1 MTEVAWAQEE
11 PRNMGAWRVLR
22 GRIWELI
29 RGSAVRE
36 LRYVGRPESASPATG
51 SGKRH
56 QQEQAE
62 IVNEALTTE
71 SILAQRRVRV
81 VARRK
86 S

>member
-1 MTEVAWAQEE
+1 MGPGGAAQH
-11 PRNMGAWRVLR
+11 
-22 GRIWELI
+22 GRMARPPPHPWELI
-29 RGSAVRE
+29 RGSAVRDLE
-36 LRYVGRPESASPATG
+36 RPESASPATG

-56 QQEQAE
+56 QQEQAD

-71 SILAQRRVRV
+71 SILAQRPARV